1 MAEQKIDVKSF
12 VEGVFSAENQSAAS
26 LSEQKLGKYNNIA
39 VKMFH
44 TGVLTSKEMLIPAFA
59 DLASKILQGVN
70 TYRKLYFVNVLKID
84 LKYVLLIELLIGI
97 YDVLNNPLMGAAYD
111 HTRTRWGKARPYI
124 LFSTAPFFIV
134 SAMLYF
140 GAIFLGTNAGDDP
153 RKIVFVFVM
162 LFLQETFSTI
172 YGIPRGS
179 MLSLQTANPKDRIK
193 VGLLQE
199 YIGGLGTGAV
209 YALFMPLME
218 LNNKGYIHFPAP
230 YLFATLAAV
239 AAVFGIIGN
248 MSLAIHCKERILLQ
262 PKPAPLTKTIFY
274 ILKNKYMLRNFIA
287 GFATSWWADGGYSWD
302 IVTQQEIYGGTIFAF
317 LVELPQNIINPL
329 SVTFIPKFQ
338 KFFKN
343 NRDALITLRLWDLAC
358 TVLMVTVGV
367 PFVHNRLVVCLICA
381 FCLGLNAANNGP
393 ANVFEAE
400 VNREINDYTEYVTGE
415 RPDGTI
421 GLLTGLLGKVTAPL
435 NTVLSIAL
443 MKWSGYDTTLPQ
455 LPWIQGSLTV
465 YRKVFFLYRGIHIIP
480 TLVHVIPYFFY
491 DLVGEKREK
500 MYIALNERRALM
512 ANEHSENEDMIAELA
527 TALSDSVDG

>member
-1 MAEQKIDVKSF
+1 MAEQKKDVKTIM
-12 VEGVFSAENQSAAS
+12 EGVFSAEAQSAAT
-26 LSEQKLGKYNNIA
+26 LGEQKLGKYNSIA
-39 VKMFH
+39 TKMFH
-44 TGVLTSKEMLIPAFA
+44 TGVLTTKEMMIPAVA

-111 HTRTRWGKARPYI
+111 KTRTRWGKARPYI
-124 LFSTAPFFIV
+124 LFTTAPYFIV
-134 SAMLYF
+134 CAMLYF
-140 GAIFLGTNAGDDP
+140 GAIFLGTTPGSDP
-153 RKIVFVFVM
+153 RKIIFVFVM

-172 YGIPRGS
+172 YSIPRGS
-179 MLSLQTANPKDRIK
+179 MLSLQTANPKDRIT

-199 YIGGLGTGAV
+199 YIGGMGTGFV
-209 YALFMPLME
+209 YALFMPMIE
-218 LNNKGYIHFPAP
+218 LNNKGYINFPAP
-230 YLFATLAAV
+230 YLFATMATIAAV
-239 AAVFGIIGN
+239 MGIIGN
-248 MSLAIHCKERILLQ
+248 MTLAIKCKERILLQ

-274 ILKNKYMLRNFIA
+274 ILKNKYMLRNFLA

-302 IVTQQEIYGGTIFAF
+302 IATQQEIYGGTIWAF

-343 NRDALITLRLWDLAC
+343 NRNALITLRLWD
-358 TVLMVTVGV
+358 MVCSIAMVAIGV
-367 PFVHNRLVVCLICA
+367 PFVHNRLVVCLVCA
-381 FCLGLNAANNGP
+381 VCLGLNAANNGP

-421 GLLTGLLGKVTAPL
+421 NLLTGLLGKVTAPL
-435 NTVLSIAL
+435 NTVLSIYL

-455 LPWIQGSLTV
+455 LPWIQGSVKV
-465 YRKVFFLYRGIHIIP
+465 YRRVFFLYRGINIIP
-480 TLVHVIPYFFY
+480 TLVHIIPYFFY

-500 MYIALNERRALM
+500 MYIALNERRALLAKEHT
-512 ANEHSENEDMIAELA
+512 ANEDLIAELA
-527 TALSDSVDG
+527 SSISDTQ

>member
-1 MAEQKIDVKSF
+1 MAEQKKDVKSF

-274 ILKNKYMLRNFIA
+274 ILKNKYMLRNFLA

-455 LPWIQGSLTV
+455 LPWIQASLTV
-465 YRKVFFLYRGIHIIP
+465 YRKLFFLYRGIHIIP
-480 TLVHVIPYFFY
+480 TLVHVIPYVFY